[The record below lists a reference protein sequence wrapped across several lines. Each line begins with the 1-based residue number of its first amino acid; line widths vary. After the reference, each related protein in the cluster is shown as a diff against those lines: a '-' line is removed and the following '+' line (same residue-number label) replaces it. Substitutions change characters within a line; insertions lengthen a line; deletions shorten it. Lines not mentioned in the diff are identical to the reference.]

1 MANVDIIE
9 KGDTPRAAARNVEE
23 IARLE
28 KEAARERSLADRC
41 ADVVAGFAGTLGFVL
56 THAVLIAAWV
66 AVNTDSVPGVPAF
79 DPYPFGLLGAMFS
92 LEGVLLAAFVL
103 IKQNRMGARADERSH
118 LDLQISLLA
127 EQEVSKIIQMLER
140 MSRAQGTEH
149 EEVDTDTKEMARTT
163 AVGRLAEH
171 LHDKLPQG
179 S

>member
-1 MANVDIIE
+1 MANVDIVE
-9 KGDTPRAAARNVEE
+9 KGDTPRVAARNVQE

-28 KEAARERSLADRC
+28 RKAARERSLADRC

-56 THAVLIAAWV
+56 THAALIAAWV
-66 AVNTDSVPGVPAF
+66 AVNTGYVPGVPAF

-103 IKQNRMGARADERSH
+103 IKQNRMSTRADERSH

-127 EQEVSKIIQMLER
+127 EQEVSKIIEMLGR
-140 MSRAQGTEH
+140 MSQAQGVER
-149 EEVDTDTKEMARTT
+149 EVVDTDAKEMAETT
-163 AVGRLAEH
+163 AIGRLAEQ
-171 LHDKLPQG
+171 LHDKLPLG

>member
-1 MANVDIIE
+1 
-9 KGDTPRAAARNVEE
+9 
-23 IARLE
+23 
-28 KEAARERSLADRC
+28 
-41 ADVVAGFAGTLGFVL
+41 
-56 THAVLIAAWV
+56 
-66 AVNTDSVPGVPAF
+66 
-79 DPYPFGLLGAMFS
+79 MFS

-140 MSRAQGTEH
+140 MSRAQGTER
-149 EEVDTDTKEMARTT
+149 EVVDTDAKEMAQTT